1 MVLYVCVQ
9 VHVPMHACRNERT
22 VSGALFYHSLPYSFE
37 TVSLI
42 KPELDWQ
49 PTSPIHSR
57 LSSPSLGSQALSMIT
72 VSFINGF
79 SGFELKSSHLHHKFT
94 YPAPPAVSPV
104 SVNTVLNF
112 CALPNIRLCIHSTLT
127 PPMCDPQLL
136 RVSPLPKN

>member
-1 MVLYVCVQ
+1 MCRCVY
-9 VHVPMHACRNERT
+9 PCMHACKNQRR
-22 VSGALFYHSLPYSFE
+22 VSGASFYHSLPYSFK
-37 TVSLI
+37 TVSPI
-42 KPELDWQ
+42 KPELYWQ
-49 PTSPIHSR
+49 PTSPIHSH
-57 LSSPSLGSQALSMIT
+57 LSPPSLGSQALSMIT

-79 SGFELKSSHLHHKFT
+79 SGFELKSSHLHHKLT
-94 YPAPPAVSPV
+94 YPAPPAISPV